1 MVNQAFLQFAQV
13 SKNLGKNLA
22 VDNASFEISEGGV
35 LALFGPSGCGKT
47 TVLRLIAG
55 LESPDTG
62 RIVLDGQCVGENGR
76 NLVPPHLRNVG
87 FVFQDLA
94 LWPHLKVSENLE
106 FALASARLEK
116 NERCARVLQMLRLTR
131 VERYADTYPGQL
143 SGGEQQRVALARALV
158 SHPRL
163 LLLDEPLSS
172 LDAELKTELLAELK
186 QLQQRLA
193 VTTIHVTHDRAEAEA
208 LAHSIAVMRHGQIVR
223 LEANRTLTG
232 AGSRAKPD

>member
-1 MVNQAFLQFAQV
+1 MKQAFLQFAQV
-13 SKNLGKNLA
+13 TKRLGKNLA
-22 VDNASFEISEGGV
+22 VDKASFEIPEGEV

-47 TVLRLIAG
+47 TILRLVAG
-55 LESPDTG
+55 LEYPDAG
-62 RIVLDGQCVGENGR
+62 RIVLDGLGVAENGSSV
-76 NLVPPHLRNVG
+76 VPPHRRNVG

-94 LWPHLKVSENLE
+94 LWPHMKVSENLD
-106 FALASARLEK
+106 FVLASTGLPK
-116 NERCARVLQMLRLTR
+116 KERRERVLQMLSLTR
-131 VERYADTYPGQL
+131 VERYAGNYPSQL

-163 LLLDEPLSS
+163 LLLDEPMSS

-186 QLQQRLA
+186 HLQQRLG

-208 LAHSIAVMRHGQIVR
+208 LAHRIAVMRHGQIVR
-223 LEANRTLTG
+223 FEANRALAE

>member
-1 MVNQAFLQFAQV
+1 MKQAFLQFTQV
-13 SKNLGKNLA
+13 SKHLGKNLA
-22 VDNASFEISEGGV
+22 VDNASFEIPEGEV

-55 LESPDTG
+55 LECPDRG
-62 RIVLDGQCVGENGR
+62 RIVLDGQCVAEGGQ
-76 NLVPPHLRNVG
+76 NLVAPHRRNIG

-94 LWPHLKVSENLE
+94 LWPHMKVSENLE
-106 FALASARLEK
+106 FVLASTGLPK
-116 NERCARVLQMLRLTR
+116 KERRERILQMLSLTR
-131 VERYADTYPGQL
+131 VERYRGNYPSQL

-163 LLLDEPLSS
+163 LLLDEPMSS
-172 LDAELKTELLAELK
+172 LDAELKTELLVELK

-208 LAHSIAVMRHGQIVR
+208 LAHRIAVMRHGQIVR
-223 LEANRTLTG
+223 FEANRALAE

>member
-1 MVNQAFLQFAQV
+1 MKQAFLQFAQV
-13 SKNLGKNLA
+13 SKQLGKNLA
-22 VDNASFEISEGGV
+22 VDSASFEIFEGEV

-55 LESPDTG
+55 LECPDTG
-62 RIVLDGQCVGENGR
+62 RIVLDSQCVAEGGR
-76 NLVPPHLRNVG
+76 NLVPPHQRNVG

-94 LWPHLKVSENLE
+94 LWPHMKVSENLE
-106 FALASARLEK
+106 FVLASAGLPK
-116 NERCARVLQMLRLTR
+116 SERRERVLQTLRLTR
-131 VERYADTYPGQL
+131 VERYAGNYPSQL

-163 LLLDEPLSS
+163 LLLDEPMSS

-186 QLQQRLA
+186 QLLPRLA

-208 LAHSIAVMRHGQIVR
+208 LAHRVAVMRHGQIAR
-223 LEANRTLTG
+223 FEANRALVE
-232 AGSRAKPD
+232 AGSGAKPD